1 MSYWKKLVEQRK
13 HKRFQVPTGAFVGIG
28 PDFTKV
34 GRPRDISMGG
44 LAFSYVGSE
53 EPSNGSYLDLFLTD
67 SNLYLGHLPINPISD
82 CELVNKTPFS
92 SITMRR
98 CAVKFRKLNRSQK
111 SRLEHFIQNHTV
123 GEA

>member
-1 MSYWKKLVEQRK
+1 MTSRNELVERRK
-13 HKRFQVPTGAFVGIG
+13 HRRYQVPTDAFVGIG
-28 PDFTKV
+28 PDFIKV
-34 GRPRDISMGG
+34 GRGRDISMGG

-53 EPSNGSYLDLFLTD
+53 EPSNGSYLDVFLTD

-111 SRLEHFIQNHTV
+111 SRLEHFIQNHAV